1 MAIDPALPQDQPR
14 GSGLRVQEKAQP
26 AQRLGLKLDSS
37 VFVRGLGWLWRRIT
51 HPDAW
56 LWEISAVAW
65 LLLASYYLSGHDHM
79 DWQGHALGRDFV
91 NVFTA
96 GHLIAEGRTLEI
108 FTPRTFLVGAK
119 RLFDPRLPMHF
130 WSYPPPGLLLA
141 APLGLLP
148 YFPGLW
154 AWTLTGMAV
163 LWPALRAFFRQAGGV
178 VPTAGLA
185 LLTFAGPATSTNIGL
200 GQNGAVTAAL
210 LMGGL
215 SLLETRPYAAGALL
229 GLLVF
234 KPQIALL
241 LPVMVLAGGRW
252 RTMAGAAASA
262 VALIL
267 ASTLLYGVE
276 SWRLWFTD
284 TLQMQSAMLSRGH
297 GPFQWM
303 MPSAFMGAR
312 ILGMNYVQSLAVQAP
327 FTLAGGW
334 MVWRAWRAPAATP
347 LVRAA
352 ILCIATFVASPQ
364 AFNYDLIPA
373 LAAAALLWRMERGWW
388 GWAMLGRPLAMLT
401 WTLPVSMMALQYAKA
416 PLTPLILLAT
426 AVRLCIVGGVPLLP
440 LLQAAG
446 PRRVAAP

>member
-1 MAIDPALPQDQPR
+1 MDET
-14 GSGLRVQEKAQP
+14 SGLGVQVNRQT
-26 AQRLGLKLDSS
+26 AQRLTQKLDSS
-37 VFVRGLGWLWRRIT
+37 FAVQAWRWLWRRIT
-51 HPDAW
+51 DPDAW
-56 LWEISAVAW
+56 LWEVSAVAW

-96 GHLIAEGRTLEI
+96 GRLIAEGRTLEI
-108 FTPRTFLVGAK
+108 FTPKSFLIEAK

-154 AWTLTGMAV
+154 AWTLAGLAA
-163 LWPALRAFFRQAGGV
+163 LWPALRAFFRQAGGAV
-178 VPTAGLA
+178 SATGLA
-185 LLTFAGPATSTNIGL
+185 LLAFASPATSTNIGL
-200 GQNGAVTAAL
+200 GQNGAFTAAL

-215 SLLETRPYAAGALL
+215 AMLETRPYAAGALL

-234 KPQIALL
+234 KPQIAIL
-241 LPVMVLAGGRW
+241 LPIMVLAGGRW
-252 RTMAGAAASA
+252 KTMTGGAASA

-267 ASTLLYGVE
+267 VATLLYGVE

-284 TLQMQSAMLSRGH
+284 TLQMQSAMLSRGR

-312 ILGMNYVQSLAVQAP
+312 ILGLSYVQSLWVQAP

-334 MVWRAWRAPAATP
+334 MVWRAWRTPLAAP

-373 LAAAALLWRMERGWW
+373 LAAAVLLWRLERGWE
-388 GWAMLGRPLAMLT
+388 GWAMLGRPLALIT
-401 WTLPVSMMALQYAKA
+401 WTLPVSMMALQYAKI

-440 LLQAAG
+440 PLSAER
-446 PRRVAAP
+446 PRQSAPA

>member
-1 MAIDPALPQDQPR
+1 MPIDPAHPRDPTR
-14 GSGLRVQEKAQP
+14 GSGLRVQPKAQP
-26 AQRLGLKLDSS
+26 AQGLGPNLDSLG
-37 VFVRGLGWLWRRIT
+37 FARGLGWLRRRIGD
-51 HPDAW
+51 PDAW
-56 LWEISAVAW
+56 LWEVSAIAW

-96 GHLIAEGRTLEI
+96 GHLVAEGRTLEI
-108 FTPRTFLVGAK
+108 FTPRTFLIEAK

-154 AWTLTGMAV
+154 AWTLAGLAA
-163 LWPALRAFFRQAGGV
+163 LWPALKAFFRQGSGAV
-178 VPTAGLA
+178 STAGLA
-185 LLTFAGPATSTNIGL
+185 VLAFAGPATSTNIGL
-200 GQNGAVTAAL
+200 GQNGAFTAAL

-215 SLLETRPYAAGALL
+215 SMLETRPYAAGAVL

-252 RTMAGAAASA
+252 KVMAGAAASA
-262 VALIL
+262 LALIL
-267 ASTLLYGVE
+267 VATLLYGME

-284 TLQMQSAMLSRGH
+284 TLQMQSAMLSRGR

-312 ILGMNYVQSLAVQAP
+312 VLGLGYWQSLWVQGP

-334 MVWRAWRAPAATP
+334 MVWRAWRTPAAPP
-347 LVRAA
+347 LLRAA

-373 LAAAALLWRMERGWW
+373 LAAAALLWRLEGGWE
-388 GWAMLGRPLAMLT
+388 GWAMLGRPLALIT
-401 WTLPVSMMALQYAKA
+401 WTLPVSMMALQYAKV
-416 PLTPLILLAT
+416 PLTPVILLAT

-440 LLQAAG
+440 PAPIQRPLAAT
-446 PRRVAAP
+446 PA